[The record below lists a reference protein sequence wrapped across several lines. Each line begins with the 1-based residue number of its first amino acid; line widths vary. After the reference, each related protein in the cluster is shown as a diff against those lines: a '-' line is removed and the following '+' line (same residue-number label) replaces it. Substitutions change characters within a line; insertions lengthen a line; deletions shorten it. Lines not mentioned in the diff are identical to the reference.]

1 MSESTS
7 GGSSRTSGSGASG
20 VGGSNDGGRGESV
33 SGGGGFGRVFRWI
46 ATPGAGIFL
55 LGATL
60 AFGVIGA
67 SDRIGRALLTMKQDN
82 VIRVKGVAETDVQS
96 DRASWQG
103 SVRVTAPTLPEAYA
117 KLERATTAL
126 RNFVAAKGIT
136 PAEVT
141 VFSVDISSVAKRNDK
156 GNTTNTIDFYSLRQ
170 SLGVVTNAVDVV
182 RDISN
187 EVTSLIQQGI
197 EIESGRPSFTVSTI
211 EAAKLIL
218 LEQATA
224 NAHERAKTIARGS
237 GGRPGRLVSASQ
249 GVFQIVSKGSTDSS
263 DWGKYD
269 TGTISKTAR
278 CVVTLEY
285 AIE

>member
-1 MSESTS
+1 MSDSKS
-7 GGSSRTSGSGASG
+7 GTGSGAG
-20 VGGSNDGGRGESV
+20 GAGGANGSN
-33 SGGGGFGRVFRWI
+33 GGGFGRVFGWI
-46 ATPGAGIFL
+46 ATPGAGVFL

-82 VIRVKGVAETDVQS
+82 VIRVKGVAEAEVQS

-103 SVRVTAPTLPEAYA
+103 AVRVTADTLPEAYA
-117 KLERATTAL
+117 KLERAMTAL
-126 RNFVAAKGIT
+126 RGFVAAKGIT

-141 VFSVDISSVAKRNDK
+141 VFSVDISSVAKRDDK
-156 GNTTNTIDFYSLRQ
+156 GNTTNVIDFYSLRQ
-170 SLGVVTNAVDVV
+170 SLGVVANAVDVV

-197 EIESGRPSFTVSTI
+197 EIDSGSPSFTVSTI
-211 EAAKLIL
+211 EEEKLAL
-218 LEQATA
+218 LERATA

-249 GVFQIVSKGSTDSS
+249 GVFQIVAKGSTDSS
-263 DWGKYD
+263 DWGQYD
-269 TGTISKTAR
+269 TGTIGKTAR

-285 AIE
+285 AID

>member
-1 MSESTS
+1 V
-7 GGSSRTSGSGASG
+7 GGAGAASGS
-20 VGGSNDGGRGESV
+20 N
-33 SGGGGFGRVFRWI
+33 GGGFGRVFGWI
-46 ATPGAGIFL
+46 ATPGAGVFL

-82 VIRVKGVAETDVQS
+82 VIRVKGVAEAGVES
-96 DRASWQG
+96 DRASWRG

-117 KLERATTAL
+117 KLERAMTAL
-126 RNFVAAKGIT
+126 RGFVAAKGIT

-141 VFSVDISSVAKRNDK
+141 VFSVDISSVAKRDDK
-156 GNTTNTIDFYSLRQ
+156 GNATNEIDFYALRQ
-170 SLGVVTNAVDVV
+170 TLGVVTPAVDVV
-182 RDISN
+182 RDLAN
-187 EVTSLIQQGI
+187 EATSLIQQGI
-197 EIESGRPSFTVSTI
+197 EIDSGSPSFTVSTI
-211 EAAKLIL
+211 EAAKLEL

-249 GVFQIVSKGSTDSS
+249 GVFQIVAKGSTDSS
-263 DWGKYD
+263 DWGQYD
-269 TGTISKTAR
+269 TGTIGKTAR

-285 AIE
+285 AID